1 MPATA
6 LGAAEAEP
14 ADAEGEPTKGSSSIL
29 VLLLLLLFGEYLL
42 QRPSLGVPAAVV
54 FGPRAVVRSCWWQK
68 MSRAPAGHN
77 TKYFDVGVS
86 HY

>member
-14 ADAEGEPTKGSSSIL
+14 AEAEGEPTKGSSSIL
-29 VLLLLLLFGEYLL
+29 VLLLLLLLLFGEYLL

-54 FGPRAVVRSCWWQK
+54 LVRELLSALSVSGSCQAENEPRAGR
-68 MSRAPAGHN
+68 P
-77 TKYFDVGVS
+77 
-86 HY
+86 

>member
-54 FGPRAVVRSCWWQK
+54 LVRELLCYAVVRFLPSPGRK
-68 MSRAPAGHN
+68 
-77 TKYFDVGVS
+77 
-86 HY
+86 